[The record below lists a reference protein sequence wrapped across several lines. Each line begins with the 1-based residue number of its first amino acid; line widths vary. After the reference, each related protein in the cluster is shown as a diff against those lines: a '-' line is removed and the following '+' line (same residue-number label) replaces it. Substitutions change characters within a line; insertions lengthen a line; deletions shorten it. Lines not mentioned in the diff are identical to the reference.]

1 MFFAAPAE
9 ELSGL
14 AQLRLAI
21 SQKREESRLVRNEYF
36 VASSSAAPEFEEEDE
51 IVRQKLT
58 PECQKCLLAGWIRR
72 DWAKEVA
79 EYVEWYPDLL
89 FAEVHKGMSP
99 LALASYENSRMC
111 IDTLRQL
118 VKRHSEETARGRK

>member
-1 MFFAAPAE
+1 MG
-9 ELSGL
+9 SGITKPL
-14 AQLRLAI
+14 EDAWTAI
-21 SQKREESRLVRNEYF
+21 T
-36 VASSSAAPEFEEEDE
+36 ASAANEAQGIEGQKDE

-58 PECQKCLLAGWIRR
+58 PECQKCLLAGWIKR

-89 FAEVHKGMSP
+89 FSEIHRGMSP

-111 IDTLRQL
+111 TDTLRQL